1 MQLERIEISG
11 FRGIKRMSLAFDELT
26 TLIGENTWGKSSL
39 LDALSVVLPSDGVP
53 YHFEMTDFH
62 VDYSVSHPQSQHLQ
76 IVLALKANDKSELNA
91 GRYRKLKPIWVQDEF
106 GTYRIYYRISATLE
120 QYETTT
126 HYAFLGLDGNPLKL
140 HHSEK
145 LAQELMTLH
154 PVIRLRDARHFD
166 RPFNSKTINQNA
178 VVNGGSNGNANVISN
193 GDGNSTHASN
203 GNTANSSGNGNGN
216 GNGRQARI
224 EKRID
229 NTCRRLM
236 AIPGHVNKGEMRSS
250 LDSMQSLIEHYFSFK
265 SNSRRNPRKQR
276 DGLLYSAGANDQSIH
291 QLVEETKNKQTRL
304 LFMGLLNAYLQA
316 KGPTD
321 LRRCARPLL
330 ILEDP
335 EGRLHPTHLAR
346 AWSLMQKLPMQ
357 KILTTNSGDLL
368 AAVPLQS
375 IRRLVRQS
383 DKTIANQLN
392 MNHFSKDELR
402 RIGFHIRFHRSGA
415 LFARCWLLVEGETE
429 VWLFNELANQCGYNL
444 AAEGVQIIEFAQSG
458 LKALI
463 KVAQEFGI
471 DWHVVTDGD
480 AAGKKYAATVMS
492 KLGKDQERHRLTELP
507 DKDIEH
513 YLYMNGFENFF
524 RDMVKIPYDHPI
536 PAKKVVAKV
545 LKKHAKP
552 DLALAIVSHC
562 ENQGQECIPL
572 LLRWT
577 LKRVITMANGNT

>member
-39 LDALSVVLPSDGVP
+39 LDALSVVLPADGVP
-53 YHFEMTDFH
+53 YQFEMQDFH
-62 VDYSVSHPQSQHLQ
+62 VDYSISHPQSQHLQ
-76 IVLALKANDKSELNA
+76 IILALKANDKSELNA
-91 GRYRKLKPIWVQDEF
+91 GRYRRLKPIWIEDEF
-106 GTYRIYYRISATLE
+106 GTFRIYYRISATLE

-126 HYAFLGLDGNPLKL
+126 HYAFLDLEGNPLKL

-154 PVIRLRDARHFD
+154 PVIRLRDSRYFD
-166 RPFNSKTINQNA
+166 RPFQVAQSGASIN
-178 VVNGGSNGNANVISN
+178 
-193 GDGNSTHASN
+193 
-203 GNTANSSGNGNGN
+203 
-216 GNGRQARI
+216 ARA

-229 NTCRRLM
+229 NTCRRLL

-250 LDSMQSLIEHYFSFK
+250 LNSMQNLVDHYFSFK
-265 SNSRRNPRKQR
+265 SQSRKNPRKPR
-276 DGLLYSAGANDQSIH
+276 DGLLYSVAPNDKSVH
-291 QLVEETKNKQTRL
+291 QIVEETSNKQTRL

-346 AWSLMQKLPMQ
+346 AWSLLQQLPMQ
-357 KILTTNSGDLL
+357 KILTTNSGELL

-383 DKTIANQLN
+383 DKTIATQLSTN
-392 MNHFSKDELR
+392 KFCKDELR

-429 VWLFNELANQCGYNL
+429 VWLFNELANQCGFNL

-463 KVAQEFGI
+463 KVAKAFGI

-480 AAGKKYAATVMS
+480 AAGKKYAAAVLS
-492 KLGKDQERHRLTELP
+492 QLGNDQARHRLTELP

-513 YLYMNGFENFF
+513 FLYSNGFENFF
-524 RDMVKIPYDHPI
+524 KDMVKIPHDHPI
-536 PAKKVVAKV
+536 PPKKVVTRV

-562 ENQGQECIPL
+562 ENQGQECIPI